1 MAQAWLGAGL
11 GEPEVPGYRG
21 VRKALPSYQERV
33 TANGAGLSA
42 SPLLLHD
49 QLPGGQIFLSHC
61 LWFCLFTKVFYGFQN
76 LSKRYF

>member
-1 MAQAWLGAGL
+1 MAQAWLGAGG

-21 VRKALPSYQERV
+21 VRKALPSCQERV
-33 TANGAGLSA
+33 TANSAGLSA

-61 LWFCLFTKVFYGFQN
+61 LWFHLLTKVFYGFKN
-76 LSKRYF
+76 FSKHF

>member
-33 TANGAGLSA
+33 TANSYSMISSQVGKSF
-42 SPLLLHD
+42 SPIACGSICSLKSFMALETLVN
-49 QLPGGQIFLSHC
+49 ISSN
-61 LWFCLFTKVFYGFQN
+61 YN
-76 LSKRYF
+76 